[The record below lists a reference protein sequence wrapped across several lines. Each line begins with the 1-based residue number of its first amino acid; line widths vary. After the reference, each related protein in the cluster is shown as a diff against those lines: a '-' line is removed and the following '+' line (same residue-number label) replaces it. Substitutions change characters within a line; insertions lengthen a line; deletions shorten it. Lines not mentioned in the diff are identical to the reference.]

1 MTSAPK
7 PLLNT
12 ALLIAALVLLPGGL
26 ALGANKPPK
35 PAPML
40 GSHPTR
46 EAKSARLAILKQ
58 RTTALP
64 LKTLRPAK
72 LANSTANSLNHR
84 PGKIISVP
92 RKLPK

>member
-1 MTSAPK
+1 MTPRRH
-7 PLLNT
+7 PLLGI
-12 ALLIAALVLLPGGL
+12 ALLIGVLTLLPGL
-26 ALGANKPPK
+26 SLGANKPPK

-46 EAKSARLAILKQ
+46 EAKSARLAVLKQ
-58 RTTALP
+58 RTSNFP
-64 LKTLRPAK
+64 LKTVRPVK

-84 PGKIISVP
+84 PVKTIVVP